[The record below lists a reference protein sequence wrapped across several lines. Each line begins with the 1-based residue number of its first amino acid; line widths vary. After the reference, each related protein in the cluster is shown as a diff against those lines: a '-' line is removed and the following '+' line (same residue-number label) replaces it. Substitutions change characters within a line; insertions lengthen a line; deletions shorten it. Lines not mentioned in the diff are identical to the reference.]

1 MTQLSTPTCSS
12 TFPNDSPT
20 RLRIFNGILQGLASI
35 RHASVWTYKAMRSIL
50 RNHRY
55 MTVAKLGNYSLLLIQ
70 RRLRTERVIGMPA
83 KMKIES
89 TNICNTQCQ
98 LCPTGQGYV
107 GRDKGTMDM
116 AFYKRLIDQHAWH
129 LMSLDLSMWGDPLIV
144 PSIYDMVRYA
154 HDRRVWT
161 YLSSNLHAFKPEGS
175 RRGRPHG
182 ELLVESGLDMLTCS
196 LHGATQATYEA
207 YQPGKRL
214 DVILERIERIIE
226 TRERLRSRTPHLQL
240 NFAVTKKNEHEVDAF
255 KKLAASMGCGVVIS
269 PAMMNTRMMS
279 CDQKLQP
286 LGLSPELLQKQKRER
301 LDEWLADDPAQ
312 QMPAYALMRQQQQTG
327 DQPDPAFTP
336 KTFDCDWPWVQSVI
350 NWDGKV
356 SVCCGSFG
364 RSEDMGDAA
373 ETSMAKIWNSETY
386 RLARRSFKRGL
397 THEQRQKIICADCPG
412 CML

>member
-1 MTQLSTPTCSS
+1 MTQFSASDCTRP
-12 TFPNDSPT
+12 SPAQAHHDHAT
-20 RLRIFNGILQGLASI
+20 ISALKHRCGQVAHATIWLA
-35 RHASVWTYKAMRSIL
+35 KAVRSIV

-70 RRLRTERVIGMPA
+70 KKLRTERVLGLPA

-107 GRDKGTMDM
+107 GRDKGTIDLT
-116 AFYKRLIDQHAWH
+116 FYKSLIDRHAWH

-144 PSIYDMVRYA
+144 PGIYDMVRYA
-154 HDRRVWT
+154 HNRRVWT
-161 YLSSNLHAFKPEGS
+161 YLSSNLHAFKPDGS
-175 RRGRPHG
+175 RGGRPHA
-182 ELLVESGLDMLTCS
+182 ELLVESGLDRLTCS

-214 DVILERIERIIE
+214 DLILEKIQRIIE
-226 TRERLRSRTPHLQL
+226 TRDRLRSRTPHLQL
-240 NFAVTKKNEHEVDAF
+240 NFAVTRKNEHEVDAF
-255 KKLAASMGCGVVIS
+255 KRLAASLGCGVVIS

-286 LGLSPELLQKQKRER
+286 LGMSPELLRKKKMER
-301 LDEWLADDPAQ
+301 LDEWLADNPTQ
-312 QMPAYALMRQQQQTG
+312 QMPAYSQMLQERESTPHA
-327 DQPDPAFTP
+327 DAFTP

-373 ETSMAKIWNSETY
+373 ETTLWKIWNSETY
-386 RLARRSFKRGL
+386 RLARRSFNRGL
-397 THEQRQKIICADCPG
+397 TASQRSTIICADCPG